1 MENKNCCERPIDK
14 EKPSGLWEGIVY
26 AVAPHSFCILFIVF
40 SVIGSVAGMS
50 LVKNF
55 LLNRNAFFIIF
66 AVSIFF
72 AVLSAIL
79 YLKRRCELSLKGA
92 RNNWKYLAV
101 LFGTI
106 IAVNFLLFFYVFPAT
121 ANMGQGKLSED
132 SLSRM
137 STVELR
143 VDIPCPGHAPLI
155 TSELKK
161 VMGIFFVSYKN
172 PDIFKVY
179 YNKDLV
185 SEKDILSQ
193 KIFDNFKATK
203 I

>member
-1 MENKNCCERPIDK
+1 MEKKNCCETPIDK
-14 EKPSGLWEGIVY
+14 RKPSGLWEGIVY
-26 AVAPHSFCILFIVF
+26 AVAPHSFCILFIIF

-50 LVKNF
+50 LVKDF
-55 LLNRNAFFIIF
+55 LLNRNAFFIVF
-66 AVSIFF
+66 AVSMFF

-79 YLKRRCELSLKGA
+79 YLRRRCDLSFAGVK
-92 RNNWKYLAV
+92 NNWKYLAI

-106 IAVNFLLFFYVFPAT
+106 IAVNFFLFYYIFPAT
-121 ANMGQGKLSED
+121 ANIGQEKISEE
-132 SLSRM
+132 RM
-137 STVELR
+137 NSSSVVMLK

-161 VMGIFFVSYKN
+161 VMGISFVSYKS

-179 YNKDLV
+179 YDKNFV